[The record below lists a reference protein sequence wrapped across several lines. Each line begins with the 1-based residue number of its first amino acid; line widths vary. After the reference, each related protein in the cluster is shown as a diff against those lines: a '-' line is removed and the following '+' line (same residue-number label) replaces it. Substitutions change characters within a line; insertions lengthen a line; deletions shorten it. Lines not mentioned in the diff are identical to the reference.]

1 MWRKIGPKLVDVYA
15 NKKDKSAELK
25 DIDNLFDAWRNN
37 IQLEAWE
44 SIREEF
50 SLNNINLPG
59 FTNGNEFT
67 NVVNQFISD
76 EIKNYGIKSKTESER
91 VFTVF
96 VDSLWFNSISS
107 EWMPYLIDNNLLTI
121 DQKNLIDKKISEWK
135 SVVKPTDITWL
146 YAIVA
151 LVVIILLVLFIIK
164 RKKTVNNSPPMQ
176 NTNN

>member
-1 MWRKIGPKLVDVYA
+1 
-15 NKKDKSAELK
+15 
-25 DIDNLFDAWRNN
+25 
-37 IQLEAWE
+37 
-44 SIREEF
+44 
-50 SLNNINLPG
+50 
-59 FTNGNEFT
+59 
-67 NVVNQFISD
+67 
-76 EIKNYGIKSKTESER
+76 

-151 LVVIILLVLFIIK
+151 LVVIILIVLFIIK